1 MRISDWSSG
10 VWSSDL
16 PATVERPRPDFD
28 SARGGARLKALFGVA
43 TLDGFGSFSRAALA
57 AAGGLVHYLDHTARG
72 SLPFLRPPRL
82 MRAAET
88 MAIDRATRE
97 SLELT
102 LTTSGQRKGS
112 LLDAEIGRAHV

>member
-1 MRISDWSSG
+1 
-10 VWSSDL
+10 
-16 PATVERPRPDFD
+16 
-28 SARGGARLKALFGVA
+28 
-43 TLDGFGSFSRAALA
+43 
-57 AAGGLVHYLDHTARG
+57 
-72 SLPFLRPPRL
+72 

-112 LLDAEIGRAHV
+112 LLDAVDRTVTGAGARLLGQDIAAPLRDRAAIDGRLDLVALFHDHASLREPRRAALRALPDKGRPPGRHPARERGGPQ